1 MAKIVIKNILRSFG
15 IGLLAVLVTGIV
27 ILLLLLLMGLIILF
41 LYWIK
46 VEEKVITIA
55 TNVFYVL
62 MLITGIIVA
71 IIATNIFSDYAGR
84 AVQNDEDGYKGK
96 HFPTTVGLNSVPCI
110 PLIFSL
116 LLLPVFVLC
125 IVAYFMPTLEI
136 GIAKLFPNLSVSLFH
151 EILFLG
157 SGMIGSF
164 IVTLFRYYII
174 MLIKYRAEVV
184 CSACKH
190 AFCVRQYDEKVDY
203 SDVTDIQTTKEH
215 KKVATLE
222 SKGYTPVDVYQDVIT
237 KKERKGVKAE
247 RKLFCQCAVCGAKS
261 ERYRTAIS
269 YKE

>member
-1 MAKIVIKNILRSFG
+1 MDVVFVILVIFGIFAAFFFGTVFTNKNAISDNNGYKKKTYPSVNVIK
-15 IGLLAVLVTGIV
+15 
-27 ILLLLLLMGLIILF
+27 
-41 LYWIK
+41 
-46 VEEKVITIA
+46 
-55 TNVFYVL
+55 
-62 MLITGIIVA
+62 
-71 IIATNIFSDYAGR
+71 
-84 AVQNDEDGYKGK
+84 
-96 HFPTTVGLNSVPCI
+96 TVPSV
-110 PLIFSL
+110 PLIFSV

-125 IVAYFMPTLEI
+125 IVAFFVPSLEAWLA
-136 GIAKLFPNLSVSLFH
+136 GLFPNLSVGLFH